1 MPPIDLRR
9 VAPTLRIWLT
19 AFDQGLTGA
28 SAWAGG
34 IALAVL
40 IVSGEVLGRR
50 DFSESLVSIPFL
62 RGLHL
67 LAGGVLLAVILGRIG
82 GAILRLARL
91 AARGG
96 RVLPAH
102 PALQGIW
109 PAPGPLLLA
118 LAFWATVGLLVLSG
132 LERYWEL
139 GRGLSPLPW
148 LSAAE
153 WSVLHGLLSP
163 YLYAILLL
171 IVVIRG
177 RMALKRAFAYLY
189 RP

>member
-1 MPPIDLRR
+1 
-9 VAPTLRIWLT
+9 
-19 AFDQGLTGA
+19 
-28 SAWAGG
+28 
-34 IALAVL
+34 
-40 IVSGEVLGRR
+40 
-50 DFSESLVSIPFL
+50 
-62 RGLHL
+62 
-67 LAGGVLLAVILGRIG
+67 
-82 GAILRLARL
+82 
-91 AARGG
+91 
-96 RVLPAH
+96 
-102 PALQGIW
+102 LQGIW